1 MIQIVVA
8 QINKDEFCLRITG
21 HAQSAPYGSDLVCA
35 ACSMLCITA
44 AERLREM
51 ESQLEEPAKIS
62 MQGGD
67 AVIYCRAKGNAI
79 EAVKGVFQTIA
90 CGARWMS
97 ENYPEYVKT
106 KSALQG

>member
-1 MIQIVVA
+1 
-8 QINKDEFCLRITG
+8 
-21 HAQSAPYGSDLVCA
+21 
-35 ACSMLCITA
+35 
-44 AERLREM
+44 M

>member
-1 MIQIVVA
+1 MIQIMIT
-8 QINKDEFCLRITG
+8 QTSKDEFSLRITG

-44 AERLREM
+44 AERLKGM
-51 ESQLEEPAKIS
+51 ESEMKEPAKIS

-67 AVIYCRAKGNAI
+67 AFLYCHAKQDAQ

-90 CGARWMS
+90 CGARWLS
-97 ENYPEYVKT
+97 RNFPEYVKA

>member
-8 QINKDEFCLRITG
+8 QKNNVEFCLRITG
-21 HAQSAPYGSDLVCA
+21 HAKSAPYGSDLVCA

-44 AERLREM
+44 AERLKGM
-51 ESQLEEPAKIS
+51 ESEMKEPAKIS
-62 MQGGD
+62 IQGGD
-67 AVIYCRAKGNAI
+67 AVIYCRAKENAV
-79 EAVKGVFQTIA
+79 EAVKGVFQTID
-90 CGARWMS
+90 CGAHWLS